1 LVFPAQCRNAGKRKD
16 KVHSMQKQQTGDLFT
31 WIRHPVP
38 RTLALSFIAGGTLG
52 LVSLYATAELG
63 RILVLLLGFPC
74 LLALANA
81 TIMQKLRRNRLT
93 GFASIALA
101 QAVITA
107 TLQFS
112 GIAQHMH
119 IPGTPEASTQ
129 RSTTAADT
137 LGD

>member
-1 LVFPAQCRNAGKRKD
+1 MNAGQRKD
-16 KVHSMQKQQTGDLFT
+16 KVHSMQKQQTGDIFT

-38 RTLALSFIAGGTLG
+38 RILALSFIAGGTLG

-81 TIMQKLRRNRLT
+81 TIMQKLRKNRFT
-93 GFASIALA
+93 GFVSMALA
-101 QAVITA
+101 QAVISA

-119 IPGTPEASTQ
+119 IPGGPEASTQ
-129 RSTTAADT
+129 QSATTPDT
-137 LGD
+137 LAD